1 MLIAADVSG
10 DDLPPFRRD
19 SYVVRRVSE
28 YEPLRF
34 D

>member
-1 MLIAADVSG
+1 MLIATDLSG
-10 DDLPPFRRD
+10 TDLPPFRRD

-28 YEPLRF
+28 YDRLRF